1 MTKKLFAACAMVL
14 IAALV
19 LPTTA
24 FAAEPNQG
32 HVVMGGNYTLE
43 SGDTLDG
50 DLVIF
55 GGNAELQED
64 STVQGSVLLLG
75 GNADV
80 NGTVQGELALVG
92 GNADLGSSAVIQG
105 NVVSLGGNLQRAQG
119 SEIGGD
125 VISADEFSI
134 PFSFPQLRTTRIVG
148 PFDGPNVRFAP
159 VWNVLWFFFR
169 SLLLAALAILVVMFW
184 PNPTARTA
192 SAVVSQPILAGGL
205 GLLTF
210 IVAPILLV
218 VLAITIILSPVSL
231 LAFILL
237 VVACVFGWI
246 AVGLEVGDR
255 LAEAFGW
262 EIHPA
267 ASAGL
272 GTLAMSLVV
281 GGIGLVP
288 CVGWLAG
295 FVVVAIGL
303 GAVLL
308 TRFGSRE
315 YLPATAQVMAPAEPA
330 PKTASRRTGTRSSRS
345 TRSKSGGAD
354 K

>member
-1 MTKKLFAACAMVL
+1 MTKKLFAASAMVL

-19 LPTTA
+19 LPSTA

-43 SGDTLDG
+43 AGETLDG
-50 DLVIF
+50 DLVVF
-55 GGNAELQED
+55 GGNAEIQED

-92 GNADLGSSAVIQG
+92 GNADLGPSAVIQG
-105 NVVSLGGNLQRAQG
+105 NVVSLGGNLQRAPG
-119 SEIGGD
+119 SEISGD
-125 VISADEFSI
+125 VVTADEFSV
-134 PFSFPQLRTTRIVG
+134 PFSFPRLGTTRIIG
-148 PFDGPNVRFAP
+148 PFEGANLRFSP
-159 VWNVLWFFFR
+159 IWSVLWFFFR

-184 PNPTARTA
+184 PKPTARAA
-192 SAVVSQPILAGGL
+192 SAVVGQPILAGGL

-210 IVAPILLV
+210 IVAPILLL

-237 VVACVFGWI
+237 VVAGVFGWI

-255 LAEAFGW
+255 LAEAFKW

-288 CVGWLAG
+288 CIGWLAG
-295 FVVVAIGL
+295 FIVVAMGL

-315 YLPATAQVMAPAEPA
+315 YVPATAQAMVPAEPA
-330 PKTASRRTGTRSSRS
+330 PKTATRRTSSRSSRS
-345 TRSKSGGAD
+345 TRSKSGGSE